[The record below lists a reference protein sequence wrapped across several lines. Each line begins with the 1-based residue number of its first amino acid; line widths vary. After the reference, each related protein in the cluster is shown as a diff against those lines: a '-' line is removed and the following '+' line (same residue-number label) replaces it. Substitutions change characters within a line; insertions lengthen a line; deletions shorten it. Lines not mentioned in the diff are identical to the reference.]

1 MGPRKLCTYSQH
13 PASKEKQPV
22 LSGMV
27 SSQCVYTALFSH
39 QFPQPWEAGV
49 CRKQWELRFC
59 SRVSGRPANQQWHHN
74 SCHREVGAHST
85 PGPAQALDRKN
96 GEKRERRLKHQL
108 KRKKKKK
115 RGVKSDNNR
124 LAHMCE
130 ITVESSSSGKDA
142 HLYYMRLYKLY
153 PRNEGKRTDDKSLK
167 SFQFRFFKSK
177 PNLMKITLG
186 FPALITHISRGES

>member
-39 QFPQPWEAGV
+39 QFPQPWEADV

-59 SRVSGRPANQQWHHN
+59 SSVSGPACQ
-74 SCHREVGAHST
+74 SAVT
-85 PGPAQALDRKN
+85 PQLLSPGGWGSLNTRACTGSWQKEWR
-96 GEKRERRLKHQL
+96 EKREETKTST
-108 KRKKKKK
+108 KKEKKKKK

-130 ITVESSSSGKDA
+130 ITVESSRGKDA
-142 HLYYMRLYKLY
+142 HLYYTRLYKLY

-186 FPALITHISRGES
+186 FPALITHI